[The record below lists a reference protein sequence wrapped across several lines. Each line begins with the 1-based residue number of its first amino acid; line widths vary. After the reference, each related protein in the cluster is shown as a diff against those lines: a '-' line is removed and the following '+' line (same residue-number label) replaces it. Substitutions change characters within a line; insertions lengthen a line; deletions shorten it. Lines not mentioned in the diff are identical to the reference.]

1 MGGRNGSMAKASE
14 KQIEY
19 AKAIADLLGTGLP
32 EANDKFTVGAFIA
45 KHKEEAQLRQREIN
59 EDIYNRIKSEIQI
72 VDIAKEMGFTVGR
85 IGRYYQLAEHDS
97 VRINTDTNS
106 FVRYSNDHK
115 GSVIDFVQE
124 FQDVGRTEAIRQLAA
139 RLHGISVAQASPRQT
154 TIKEKEKEVKKFVL
168 PERSKNMRNVY
179 AYLIQSR
186 YLDYDVVQDM
196 VNRKN
201 IYQDI
206 HKNCVFVSYRE
217 ETPVFACLKGTNT
230 FIPFEGDLSGCDY
243 TQGWFISN
251 QSDKLYIAEAPI
263 DAMSRMSMLK
273 AVGKDYKAYDYC
285 AICSTAK
292 YNTALDHLKSGK
304 YKEVILGVDNDEKG
318 LQAVEKIEAGAVKI
332 NSSIK
337 ITRDLPK
344 LTKDWNDEL
353 KYVFSKSWR
362 FENYFL
368 PNQEQRQVI
377 SYQLE
382 ALAKADT
389 QSYAALLKENDR
401 LGIPG
406 ELQDYMLNYLDYKFD
421 AAMDDIKNERPDSI
435 NKILN
440 NYNKQIKLKP
450 NSQKLT
456 VKKALDVDL

>member
-19 AKAIADLLGTGLP
+19 AKAIADLLGTELP
-32 EANDKFTVGAFIA
+32 ESNDKFAVGAFIA
-45 KHKEEAQLRQREIN
+45 KHKEEAQIRQREIN
-59 EDIYNRIKSEIQI
+59 EEIYNRIKSEVQI

-97 VRINTDTNS
+97 VRINADTNS

-124 FQDVGRTEAIRQLAA
+124 FQDIGRTEAIRQLAE
-139 RLHGISVAQASPRQT
+139 RLQGVPIGQVSPRKLDV
-154 TIKEKEKEVKKFVL
+154 KEKEAKEFVL

-179 AYLIQSR
+179 AYLMQSR
-186 YLDYDVVQDM
+186 YLDQDVVQDM
-196 VNRKN
+196 VNREN

-217 ETPVFACLKGTNT
+217 EKPVFACLKGTNT
-230 FIPFEGDLSGCDY
+230 FVPFEGDLVGCDY

-318 LQAVEKIEAGAVKI
+318 LQAVAKIEAGAVKI
-332 NSSIK
+332 DPSIK

-353 KYVFSKSWR
+353 KYVFTKSWR

-368 PNQEQRQVI
+368 PNQGQRQII
-377 SYQLE
+377 SCQLE

-389 QSYAALLKENDR
+389 QSYSALLKNYDR

-406 ELQDYMLNYLDYKFD
+406 ELHDYMLNYLEHKFD
-421 AAMDDIKNERPDSI
+421 AVMDDIKNGKPDSI

-450 NSQKLT
+450 NSPKLT
-456 VKKALDVDL
+456 VKKALDVEL